1 MIEEGK
7 TVPMFELSD
16 ADGNIV
22 KTKDFKGKKFVV
34 YFYPRDFTPG
44 SGSNNI
50 IINSQLVQDTLKFTG
65 SADYIGINVNPIY
78 DMFNANSIN
87 STISSIKHSCFL

>member
-34 YFYPRDFTPG
+34 YFILEILHLDVLLKQMNFRR
-44 SGSNNI
+44 I
-50 IINSQLVQDTLKFTG
+50 IKNFR
-65 SADYIGINVNPIY
+65 N
-78 DMFNANSIN
+78 
-87 STISSIKHSCFL
+87 